1 MNGTN
6 GSNGWLAR
14 QLGGVLEKYG
24 LATLFSIVFAG
35 VVLYGYTIKQ
45 DRMEAKQDIAIA
57 KQDAL
62 MVQVNASRDDAR
74 VLNALLSRVVIVLE
88 SMDRRMCLRD
98 ARDARER
105 DACVAAPPR

>member
-6 GSNGWLAR
+6 SNGWLAR

-24 LATLFSIVFAG
+24 LATLFAIVFAG
-35 VVLYGYTIKQ
+35 VVLWGYVTGIKSI
-45 DRMEAKQDIAIA
+45 ETKQDITLS
-57 KQDAL
+57 KQNDL
-62 MVQVNASRDDAR
+62 MLQVLASRDDAK
-74 VLNALLSRVVIVLE
+74 VLNALLTRVVIVLE
-88 SMDRRMCLRD
+88 SIDRRQCLRD